1 MIAQKAWIKLCLAL
15 QIMCYL
21 PLIERK
27 WKRRC
32 TEIRMYQYISS
43 QQSLYNKLVQNFKH
57 TCT

>member
-1 MIAQKAWIKLCLAL
+1 MIAQKAWIKLRLAL

-32 TEIRMYQYISS
+32 TEIRMYQYIV
-43 QQSLYNKLVQNFKH
+43 YFKS
-57 TCT
+57 TELI